1 MVFSRERLE
10 GRALEHAFAGDQRQ
24 GIRMLDEATARYK
37 HVTGPDAQA
46 ARRLMRERVAVLRPE
61 LEARGLH
68 VQAADVEARLAAE
81 DAEGSARSV
90 SVDLRVWDANRQ
102 GHALVEMKW
111 TRGPMAIA
119 EWKAEKCL
127 PKLQAAALR
136 GTWAAS
142 RRRTHDPRRAP

>member
-1 MVFSRERLE
+1 MF
-10 GRALEHAFAGDQRQ
+10 
-24 GIRMLDEATARYK
+24 DEATARWQK
-37 HVTGPDAQA
+37 VTGPDAQA
-46 ARRLMRERVAVLRPE
+46 ALRLMRERVAVLRPE
-61 LEARGLH
+61 LEAWGLH
-68 VQAADVEARLAAE
+68 VKAADAEARLAAE

-90 SVDLRVWDANRQ
+90 SVDLRVWVANRK

-142 RRRTHDPRRAP
+142 RKRTRSEESTLILRQLL